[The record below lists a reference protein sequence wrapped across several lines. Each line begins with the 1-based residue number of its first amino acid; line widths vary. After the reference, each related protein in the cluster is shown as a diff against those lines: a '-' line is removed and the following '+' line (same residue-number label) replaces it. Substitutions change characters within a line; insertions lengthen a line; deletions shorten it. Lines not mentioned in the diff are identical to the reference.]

1 MTKRI
6 LPPHLFLALALA
18 PSIAAA
24 DTPRPAPITRSIH
37 LEITDPGDPAGG
49 LDLTTSLNGERACTT
64 ITTDDHT
71 TRRKVELCAM
81 GDASAPYLEMRL
93 ERNGAAGSV
102 DVEFA
107 SIAPLGKRTQL
118 GKLALDAKRTIE
130 AHATVSSDVP

>member
-6 LPPHLFLALALA
+6 LPIHLLIALAA
-18 PSIAAA
+18 PSIASA
-24 DTPRPAPITRSIH
+24 DTPSRPAPVTRSIH

-49 LDLTTSLNGERACTT
+49 LDLTTSLIGERACTT

-107 SIAPLGKRTQL
+107 SVAPLGKKTRL
-118 GKLALDAKRTIE
+118 GKLALDAKKSIE
-130 AHATVSSDVP
+130 AHATVTSDAP

>member
-6 LPPHLFLALALA
+6 LPLHLFLALAA

-24 DTPRPAPITRSIH
+24 DTARPAPVTRSIH

-49 LDLTTSLNGERACTT
+49 LDLTTSLLGERACTT

-81 GDASAPYLEMRL
+81 GDAGDPYIEMRL
-93 ERNGAAGSV
+93 ERNGAAGSI
-102 DVEFA
+102 DVQFA
-107 SIAPLGKRTQL
+107 ATTPSGKRTRL
-118 GKLALDAKRTIE
+118 GKLAIDAKRTIE
-130 AHATVSSDVP
+130 AHATVSSDAP

>member
-6 LPPHLFLALALA
+6 LPIHLLIALAV
-18 PSIAAA
+18 PSIASA
-24 DTPRPAPITRSIH
+24 DTPSRPAPVTRSIH

-49 LDLTTSLNGERACTT
+49 LDLTTSLIGERACTT
-64 ITTDDHT
+64 ITTDDRT

-81 GDASAPYLEMRL
+81 GNSDPFIEVRL
-93 ERNGAAGSV
+93 ERNGAAGSI

-107 SIAPLGKRTQL
+107 SVAPRGKRTQL

-130 AHATVSSDVP
+130 AHATVSSDAP

>member
-6 LPPHLFLALALA
+6 LPLHLLIALAA
-18 PSIAAA
+18 PSIASA
-24 DTPRPAPITRSIH
+24 DTPSRPAPVTRSIH

-49 LDLTTSLNGERACTT
+49 LDLTTSLIGERACTT

-81 GDASAPYLEMRL
+81 GSGEDPYIEMRL

-107 SIAPLGKRTQL
+107 SVAPRGKRTQL
-118 GKLALDAKRTIE
+118 GRLAVDAKRSIE
-130 AHATVSSDVP
+130 AHATVTGDAP